1 VGDGDH
7 SSLVCIPFLQKA
19 KLNFSKRQWHHCRVA
34 FAKMI
39 FQYVDPAL
47 VIETLL
53 MMVM

>member
-1 VGDGDH
+1 LYSRSAKG
-7 SSLVCIPFLQKA
+7 KA
-19 KLNFSKRQWHHCRVA
+19 KLLVKDNGIIAGVA